1 MRALAPLLA
10 LTVWASPVQAGEL
23 AQDLSIFQSV
33 CVNQAPGLSQEAIA
47 AASEKVKVA
56 INEIGGGG
64 SVEAVEGRYCTVR
77 VRRSSMLVAPVP
89 EAEAEKL
96 VNRFAARIG
105 SSEVS
110 KKVRKNGNSLSY
122 TVKRGKAQFYLFFE
136 ADKSVRRLSITQ
148 RGKL

>member
-10 LTVWASPVQAGEL
+10 LAVWASPVQAGDL
-23 AQDLSIFQSV
+23 AQDLSVFQSV
-33 CVNQAPGLSQEAIA
+33 CVNQAPGLSQDAIA
-47 AASEKVKVA
+47 AASKKVKVG
-56 INEIGGGG
+56 INELGGGG

-77 VRRSSMLVAPVP
+77 VRRSSMLVGPVP

-122 TVKRGKAQFYLFFE
+122 TVKRGKAEFTLFFE
-136 ADKSVRRLSITQ
+136 ADKSVRRLSISQ
-148 RGKL
+148 RGN

>member
-64 SVEAVEGRYCTVR
+64 SVEAVEGRYCTVK

-110 KKVRKNGNSLSY
+110 KKVRKKGNSLSY
-122 TVKRGKAQFYLFFE
+122 TVKRGKAQFTLFFE